1 MKIYVLMPTYNDC
14 DTVIYS
20 LKSIFEQTYENFE
33 VIIVDDGSTDNTKNV
48 IGEFKKEYD
57 KHNKIRYIYQENQD
71 QLNALKNASKYIDSG
86 DSLVYILHSD
96 DVIYDSKVFER
107 VIDLFNDKD
116 IDAVIS
122 DIGIIDEK
130 GNDTGIQRVKKYVK
144 KEYII
149 PLQLLW
155 LGRNLYTDCG
165 FYRSKFFLGEV
176 YNNYLTWN
184 GPFWLDLDRNVLAK
198 VSNANFSFF
207 KYRVFPENYI
217 NNSIGRLCVINGEIR
232 VLTRLLNNYFV
243 PCYRIQYFVYRVF
256 NKLGI
261 EKLFRPI
268 YFNCSTRNKSKVIDF
283 VLRRRFSPEEIANN
297 KYLSSLSNF
306 YRNYRS
312 RTVEFDKLDRNFP
325 IYTGSDLRI
334 FNKKVVANDLPDI
347 YDRLLDEM
355 KLGFDEIVVYNAADK
370 EKMDKI
376 VRFLAIYPYVKIN
389 IKK

>member
-165 FYRSKFFLGEV
+165 FYRSKFF
-176 YNNYLTWN
+176 
-184 GPFWLDLDRNVLAK
+184 
-198 VSNANFSFF
+198 
-207 KYRVFPENYI
+207 
-217 NNSIGRLCVINGEIR
+217 
-232 VLTRLLNNYFV
+232 
-243 PCYRIQYFVYRVF
+243 
-256 NKLGI
+256 
-261 EKLFRPI
+261 FR
-268 YFNCSTRNKSKVIDF
+268 
-283 VLRRRFSPEEIANN
+283 
-297 KYLSSLSNF
+297 
-306 YRNYRS
+306 
-312 RTVEFDKLDRNFP
+312 
-325 IYTGSDLRI
+325 GS
-334 FNKKVVANDLPDI
+334 V
-347 YDRLLDEM
+347 
-355 KLGFDEIVVYNAADK
+355 
-370 EKMDKI
+370 
-376 VRFLAIYPYVKIN
+376 
-389 IKK
+389 